1 MRFCGCAATSRR
13 WPASSCSARLIGL
26 PRNFYSSG
34 GTVVV
39 VQHAQALAAL
49 NLARVAEMASLWAD
63 ELVRQTLVI
72 AFTVI
77 MGDEVLN
84 GCPQRFLAEEDHAI
98 QAGLLDAD
106 CGGSFTDS
114 TPASAS
120 MPKKSA
126 VDNGSR
132 S

>member
-1 MRFCGCAATSRR
+1 MPFCGCAATSRR
-13 WPASSCSARLIGL
+13 WPASSCSSRAIGL

-39 VQHAQALAAL
+39 VPHVAQALAAL

-63 ELVRQTLVI
+63 ELVPQTLVI

-84 GCPQRFLAEEDHAI
+84 GCPERFLAEEDHAI
-98 QAGLLDAD
+98 QAGLLDA
-106 CGGSFTDS
+106 
-114 TPASAS
+114 AH
-120 MPKKSA
+120 KSLR
-126 VDNGSR
+126 VGVQVWR
-132 S
+132 LR